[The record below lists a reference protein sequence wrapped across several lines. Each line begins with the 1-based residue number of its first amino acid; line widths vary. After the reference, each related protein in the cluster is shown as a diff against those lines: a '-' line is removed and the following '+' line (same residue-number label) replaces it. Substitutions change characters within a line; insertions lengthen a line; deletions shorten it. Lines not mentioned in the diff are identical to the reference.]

1 MQRTILWILVVA
13 VSAPLGLVGQ
23 IAPAQAAA
31 CKCNP
36 GSHDNC
42 PKGYHCRSGGC
53 ASGGAPSPFTFRGR
67 CFKNPAGSGVKGP
80 TKSFSVQPP
89 PHLPAKRPGPRRLW
103 AR

>member
-13 VSAPLGLVGQ
+13 ISALLGLVGQ

-42 PKGYHCRSGGC
+42 PKGSHCRSGGC
-53 ASGGAPSPFTFRGR
+53 ASGGAPSPFAFRGR
-67 CFKNPAGSGVKGP
+67 CFKNPAGSGVKDP

-89 PHLPAKRPGPRRLW
+89 PHLPAKRPGPRRLR